1 MKIEIPEK
9 LGAVLKVQA
18 NPQGASRDGYVRESS
33 SVILF
38 RRSKRT
44 PASSVQDRARH
55 YINLKTAARSSVSQS
70 ACASENLAPEET
82 AERGAQNE
90 LPS

>member
-55 YINLKTAARSSVSQS
+55 YILLLVLVWRREWDSNPR
-70 ACASENLAPEET
+70 
-82 AERGAQNE
+82 
-90 LPS
+90 